1 MTYEAATDYLQS
13 LGQFGMEL
21 GLDRIAALCEL
32 AGNPQQGLKLIHV
45 AGTNGKGSTC
55 AFLESV
61 YRTAGFTT
69 GLYTSPHLVSFTERI
84 QIDRQN
90 ISEEEVSALVSRIK
104 PWVDTLGS
112 QQQPTFFEFVT
123 LMALCHFA
131 QKKPDVVI
139 WETGLGGRLDATN
152 IVTPILS
159 LITNIQLDHQ
169 QWLGTT
175 LVEIAREK
183 AGIIKPGVPVLLGP
197 VSPEVYQEIEIIAQA
212 NESRLMTLNDSS
224 SRIGSLMDQLTLPML
239 GRHQRINAALAA
251 QAIMALDPYYPIG
264 FDDLKTGLC
273 STYWPGRL
281 QRVQSDE
288 GRELLLDG
296 AHNPAGIHSLCETL
310 EEEFPERKITL
321 IFGVLE
327 DKDWRLMARELGAF
341 ATRIITVPVPSPRTV
356 STLELSG
363 YLKEVFPNRSVI
375 PADSLAQAMQ
385 AASTAPFILVAGS
398 LYLIGET
405 LAFLNGHSAQHD
417 LNQWTMKV

>member
-1 MTYEAATDYLQS
+1 
-13 LGQFGMEL
+13 MEL